1 MGVSSAFRQSNAIP
15 TPVPGLGLA
24 EISPE
29 QFAAA
34 QTEMTRTWFQNL
46 LKSGKNVE
54 AHIAGRRTA
63 YLMRWKEAGRYI
75 GAGARIL
82 DIGGG
87 YLYED
92 LLTYFRSMNWD
103 YWYTDVGEQET
114 AHARGLG
121 QSFGFD
127 PQHFST
133 ALNHELDYDDG
144 LFDAVFSSHCV
155 EHSMN
160 LKQTLRQL
168 NRILRPGGDLVVS
181 IPFGWE
187 PNPNHPY
194 FLLENEWLA
203 LIEDAGFRVRA
214 YQIGSEYPESGHDL
228 MIAAQKVCPV
238 ADRFRIEPDD
248 FTKSRYA
255 LHSFRDTSIRYDGP
269 RIEKDDHII
278 LEGGGWSA
286 EITLAAGVREVL
298 PVFFRHTWSGIV
310 RVESGE
316 DAVYGDLYRPHSVI
330 QPLRLRL
337 SAPSEAGRRVK
348 ISPVGKNEASFD
360 FQAVIAGYMTR

>member
-1 MGVSSAFRQSNAIP
+1 MSVTSAPRPDTASKPLPSIA
-15 TPVPGLGLA
+15 LSD
-24 EISPE
+24 ISPE

-34 QTEMTRTWFQNL
+34 QTEMTKTWFQNL

-54 AHIAGRRTA
+54 AHIAGRKAA

-92 LLTYFRSMNWD
+92 LLTYFHAMNWD
-103 YWYTDVGEQET
+103 YWYSDVGEQET
-114 AHARGLG
+114 THARDMA
-121 QSFGFD
+121 QTFGFD

-133 ALNHELDYDDG
+133 ALNHQLDYPDD
-144 LFDAVFSSHCV
+144 LFDAVFSSHCI

-168 NRILRPGGDLVVS
+168 NRILRPLGELVVS
-181 IPFGWE
+181 IPFGWD

-203 LIEDAGFRVRA
+203 LIEDAGFRIRA

-228 MIAAQKVCPV
+228 MIAAQKNGIA
-238 ADRFRIEPDD
+238 ADYFRIEPDN
-248 FTKSRYA
+248 FVKSRYQF
-255 LHSFRDTSIRYDGP
+255 HSFCDPAIRYDGS
-269 RIEKDDHII
+269 RIEKHDHVI
-278 LEGGGWSA
+278 LEGGGWGA
-286 EITLAAGVREVL
+286 EITLEAGVREIL
-298 PVFFRHTWSGIV
+298 PLFFRHTWSGIV
-310 RVESGE
+310 RVESGP
-316 DAVYGDLYRPHSVI
+316 DAVYGDLYRPHPVI

-337 SAPSEAGRRVK
+337 SEPCEAGRKVK
-348 ISPVGKNEASFD
+348 ISPVGKNETSYD
-360 FQAVIAGYMTR
+360 FQAVIAGYMTG